1 MRRRPLP
8 RVRGARACYTR
19 RGSCTSPCAGGARAS
34 TGPFARPARTTRPT
48 LPAASERGLSLDVRA
63 PRRCR
68 QRRSPWGHVMPL
80 EGQLDEPVDQ
90 LRVRDPGRFPQLRIH
105 RDRREP
111 GDRVDLVQHDIVAL
125 EEEVHARHPRA
136 TDRAERLDR
145 VLADLLRDRL
155 GDRRRDEQLAPLD
168 QVLRFV
174 VVELVRGDHLAEPGR
189 FGLVVPEDR
198 AFELTAVDRLLDQDR
213 AVVVESALDT
223 ALELER
229 RAALRN
235 PDARPQVRRLR
246 EGRKAD
252 RVLRAAQNRLRVAR
266 ELGLAHRD
274 PRRDGDARVR
284 EHRLLQRLVHT
295 ERAGGDA
302 GSDVGH
308 PQRLEQALNGA
319 VLSAGTV
326 QQDEH
331 EVHGARRAFATR
343 RQHLSTLAQDDRAS
357 VPDLRQRALGGSQL
371 AGRAG
376 GQQPLPRLRYRDR
389 EDVVLVLI
397 DGRQHAARADD
408 ADFVLGRRTT
418 VQNCDAELDHGRACS
433 KSATRSSMSSIPTD
447 TRTIPSVRP
456 IAARC
461 SGVSC
466 VCVTDAGCT
475 TSVFVP
481 PRLAAGDAMR
491 TRSRNLRPA
500 AASPASNASIPPK
513 RSPSSLRASEWSGWL
528 SNPGYRTRDTAGCS
542 SSARAS
548 AIALWQMRSTRRT
561 SVCTPRATSHASNG
575 AICPPVSIARRL
587 IAAMRSASPETTP
600 PVTSP

>member
-174 VVELVRGDHLAEPGR
+174 VVELVRGDHLADHGR

-213 AVVVESALDT
+213 AVMVESALDA
-223 ALELER
+223 ALELQR

-246 EGRKAD
+246 EGRKA
-252 RVLRAAQNRLRVAR
+252 
-266 ELGLAHRD
+266 E
-274 PRRDGDARVR
+274 
-284 EHRLLQRLVHT
+284 
-295 ERAGGDA
+295 
-302 GSDVGH
+302 
-308 PQRLEQALNGA
+308 
-319 VLSAGTV
+319 
-326 QQDEH
+326 
-331 EVHGARRAFATR
+331 
-343 RQHLSTLAQDDRAS
+343 
-357 VPDLRQRALGGSQL
+357 
-371 AGRAG
+371 RAG

-408 ADFVLGRRTT
+408 ADFVLGRRPT

-456 IAARC
+456 IDARC

-513 RSPSSLRASEWSGWL
+513 RSPSRLRASEWSGWL